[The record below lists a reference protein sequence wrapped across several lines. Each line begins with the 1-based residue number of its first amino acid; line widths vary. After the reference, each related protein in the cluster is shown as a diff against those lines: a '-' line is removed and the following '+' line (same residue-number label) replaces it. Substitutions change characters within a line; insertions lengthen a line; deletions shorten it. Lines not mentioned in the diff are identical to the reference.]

1 MTGVTGAVQSV
12 PRQRGGCGPRACVPG
27 SPRPAVGEAVGQP
40 GALILT
46 FNGRVRMRW
55 FLRAAQ
61 RMLDSFCGRVKD

>member
-1 MTGVTGAVQSV
+1 MD
-12 PRQRGGCGPRACVPG
+12 RGPVSPGP
-27 SPRPAVGEAVGQP
+27 PRPAVGEAVGQP

-55 FLRAAQ
+55 FLRATR